1 MSNVLVLNSSYM
13 PIQVTTL
20 KRTLKLLFKEKAEVV
35 SVEEGKYASYDF
47 SSWEE
52 MSLLSKDIWD
62 KNKSYSYFN
71 HNNSI
76 FGIPKV
82 IRLVDYNKIPVKL
95 RINRRNIILRDDHK
109 CQYCG
114 KKKSLSELNIDHIIP
129 KSKGGKNTWE
139 NLTCAC
145 ISCNSK
151 KRDRTPKEAN
161 MKLLNHPVKP
171 TIYLMFK
178 KYLNGLKIE
187 DAKEWVHFFPQD
199 FISEAYWSVSLI
211 D

>member
-1 MSNVLVLNSSYM
+1 M

-114 KKKSLSELNIDHIIP
+114 KKKSLSELFLNQKVEKIL
-129 KSKGGKNTWE
+129 GK
-139 NLTCAC
+139 
-145 ISCNSK
+145 I
-151 KRDRTPKEAN
+151 
-161 MKLLNHPVKP
+161 
-171 TIYLMFK
+171 
-178 KYLNGLKIE
+178 
-187 DAKEWVHFFPQD
+187 
-199 FISEAYWSVSLI
+199 
-211 D
+211 